1 MSLYKY
7 STKRGDYYGIR
18 FRCIEEGR
26 ECHKNLRGFKT
37 QRDAKQAKYDY
48 LHEIELQLPVSEELV
63 DDITMTDLF
72 ERYMI
77 YGRTAIAPQSLY
89 DYDKIARKFI
99 LPVFGERKLKSITRK
114 ELSNWQD
121 SFPSRFSYKYKTK
134 LRCTMSVLYSYAVEK
149 EFVAENLMS
158 KVHNIPNPDAPREF
172 EYWTYSEFQQF
183 ISAIDEPRWATLFTF
198 LYLSGCRKGEA
209 FALTWDDVDF
219 EKQLINISKTHS
231 LRAEI
236 AVKKL
241 KATPK
246 KGTKN
251 KKAGKIYMPKSMM
264 DMLAALPKHKY
275 VFGLD
280 DNKPLS
286 ANTLDNVFKRYVK
299 RANVKKIRLHDFRH
313 SCAALII
320 SQSDSELTALYAVAE
335 RLRDT
340 PTQILKTY
348 GHLFPSRQRE
358 LNKRLDELFG

>member
-7 STKRGDYYGIR
+7 TTSKGVFYGTR
-18 FRCIEEGR
+18 FRCIEQGR
-26 ECHKNLRGFKT
+26 EVHKNLRGFKT
-37 QRDAKQAKYDY
+37 QRDAKQAEYDY
-48 LHEIELQLPVSEELV
+48 RHEIELQLPVSEEII
-63 DDITMTDLF
+63 DDITVNELF
-72 ERYMI
+72 DRYMI
-77 YGRTAIAPQSLY
+77 YGRTAVAPQSLY

-99 LPVFGERKLKSITRK
+99 LPMFGTRKLKSITRK
-114 ELSNWQD
+114 ELSDWQD
-121 SFPSRFSYKYKTK
+121 SFPARFSYKYKTK

-149 EFVAENLMS
+149 EYVAENLMS
-158 KVHNIPNPDAPREF
+158 KVRGIPNPDAPREF
-172 EYWTYSEFQQF
+172 EYWTYNEFQQF
-183 ISAIDEPRWATLFTF
+183 ISAIDEPRWITLFTF

-219 EKQLINISKTHS
+219 DKQLININKTHS

-236 AVKKL
+236 AIAKL
-241 KATPK
+241 KANPK

-264 DMLAALPKHKY
+264 NMLSALPRHKY

-280 DNKPLS
+280 NEKPLS
-286 ANTLDNVFKRYVK
+286 ANTLDNVFKRYIK

-340 PTQILKTY
+340 PAQILKTY